1 MHVEM
6 LVQLQVPDDIAAK
19 LAEKWTDL
27 PRCALEA
34 LAVDAYREGV
44 LTAYEVQRMLGLSSR
59 WKTEEFLKRSG
70 AELRYTESDLRED
83 AATLRRALSR

>member
-1 MHVEM
+1 MV
-6 LVQLQVPDDIAAK
+6 VQLQVPDDIAEK
-19 LAEKWTDL
+19 LVQKWTDL

-44 LTAYEVQRMLGLSSR
+44 LTAYEVQRLLGLSSR

-70 AELRYTESDLRED
+70 AHLGYTREDLRED
-83 AATLRRALSR
+83 AATLERVLSR